1 MLSDA
6 CFEVAEALNVPG
18 VRPSAVE
25 RALNA
30 FADAMDADGETAEC
44 NPALLRALRQGRVAV
59 NRGALPPR
67 TFAQMAAAVQ
77 RHLDRTDTLTD
88 AQLVRALDEWNQTVR
103 QHARTLLSPGAG
115 APASELI
122 GIQDVVEVLAQRG
135 GSVYPHVLKTGLTN
149 RFPAASAQEVDTV
162 YERALACYALTVTT
176 MGKVCRVPRD

>member
-6 CFEVAEALNVPG
+6 CFEVAEALTVPG

-25 RALNA
+25 RTLNA
-30 FADAMDADGETAEC
+30 FADAMDAGGQAAEC

-67 TFAQMAAAVQ
+67 TFAEMAAAVQ
-77 RHLDRTDTLTD
+77 RHLDRTSTLTD
-88 AQLVRALDEWNQTVR
+88 AQLVRALDEWNQTAR
-103 QHARTLLSPGAG
+103 QHARTVLSSGAG
-115 APASELI
+115 APESQLI
-122 GIQDVVEVLAQRG
+122 GVQDVVDVLAQRG

-149 RFPAASAQEVDTV
+149 RFPAASAEEVDTA
-162 YERALACYALTVTT
+162 YERALACYALTVTP